1 MLRLKDI
8 GEKIHLKFYSLFH
21 LCKIFSA
28 LGEVGKRKQEEIKE
42 SIRRERSRTY
52 SYDRH

>member
-28 LGEVGKRKQEEIKE
+28 LGEMGKRKQQEIEENREKE
-42 SIRRERSRTY
+42 RNRVY
-52 SYDRH
+52 SYDKI